1 MDNNYQHTLGL
12 NSIINMTFTWF
23 NVKPGYDNQL
33 IRYSSNN
40 VNTFQDVWTCCDFDA
55 YIKQITENDDIC
67 L

>member
-1 MDNNYQHTLGL
+1 
-12 NSIINMTFTWF
+12 MTFTWF

-40 VNTFQDVWTCCDFDA
+40 GNTFQNITFSLGVCNYRDFGA

-67 L
+67 LKNLTPQHSE